1 MTLKRNILLAG
12 AVLLASGGLAQAEMM
27 ATTINDL
34 NVRSGP
40 GPQYPAVGL
49 ATRGSTAVLDGCIEG
64 SRWCRVDVNGMRG
77 WVYADYL
84 QVDRGGTPVIVEQ
97 HRAEIG
103 VPVVTYESTA
113 SVVHAD
119 PQPAPGDE
127 LIGPFGAV
135 ETITPVRT
143 YIDTNPTETIRLGG
157 DVVVGAEVPADV
169 TFQTIPDYEYR
180 YTRINDRPVLVDPGT
195 RRIVYVYQ

>member
-1 MTLKRNILLAG
+1 MI
-12 AVLLASGGLAQAEMM
+12 
-27 ATTINDL
+27 
-34 NVRSGP
+34 
-40 GPQYPAVGL
+40 
-49 ATRGSTAVLDGCIEG
+49 
-64 SRWCRVDVNGMRG
+64 MRG

-84 QVDRGGTPVIVEQ
+84 QVDQGGSPVIVEQ

-103 VPVVTYESTA
+103 VPSVTYESTA
-113 SVVHAD
+113 SVVPAE

-127 LIGPFGAV
+127 LLGPVGTV
-135 ETITPVRT
+135 ETITPPETVRT
-143 YIDTNPTETIRLGG
+143 YIETNPGQTVQLGG